1 MATVDELVVQ
11 IRADTKDLRNK
22 LGQTNKQLEKTGKE
36 AKKAGKGLGNAFS
49 GGKIAIIA
57 ATGVLVKFVSTI
69 SKVGMEFED
78 LKDSLDVVFGSMAA
92 GDAAMSR
99 VLQFAQTT
107 PFQVETVTKA
117 FIALQSVGIEPTSR
131 MLQTFADTASVSVDQ
146 LGVFEALVRT
156 VQRSAAGGL
165 GLEELNMLSDRGIP
179 ALKILQEELGLA
191 KDDIAKFGKTAQGA
205 KIITDALQAG
215 LEKRFGGAM
224 ETKMDNLSTKT
235 SNMTIAFKQ
244 LGDEIFA
251 GGLGDDL
258 KTLTDRLTGFA
269 TAAAKAMQ
277 VRRGDAIDITDRREN
292 KFAGFTS
299 KSGRARFLVEENVII
314 EEQLQKL
321 RDRENFLTKKNVELV
336 GLEEGFEEGSLG
348 LEGLIDARKRNV
360 KEMDLIHLR
369 RKDLEE
375 FQKQIN
381 KRDVE
386 IDKESILIA
395 GQKLD
400 MQNKL
405 VALFKKSRDPLED
418 VKNQIDLG
426 KESLREFFDAA
437 VEAKT
442 ITDKISFDE
451 FVAGIQDVID
461 DDKISELE
469 KAFGELAPVIAEATN
484 KFTNDFVQSLMD
496 GENAMESFK
505 NLFKDMARQI
515 IASALQMQIIKP
527 IMDAMF
533 TAVGLPVLDESAG
546 GGRVQKGQPTLV
558 GERGAEIFIPNTG
571 GTVLNNMNSKNA
583 LSGGGGITV
592 VQHNNFALGVG
603 ATARAEVAK
612 LLPQIQESSKAA
624 VLEAAAR
631 GGSFRRGLMG
641 G

>member
-1 MATVDELVVQ
+1 
-11 IRADTKDLRNK
+11 
-22 LGQTNKQLEKTGKE
+22 
-36 AKKAGKGLGNAFS
+36 
-49 GGKIAIIA
+49 
-57 ATGVLVKFVSTI
+57 
-69 SKVGMEFED
+69 
-78 LKDSLDVVFGSMAA
+78 
-92 GDAAMSR
+92 
-99 VLQFAQTT
+99 
-107 PFQVETVTKA
+107 
-117 FIALQSVGIEPTSR
+117 
-131 MLQTFADTASVSVDQ
+131 
-146 LGVFEALVRT
+146 
-156 VQRSAAGGL
+156 
-165 GLEELNMLSDRGIP
+165 
-179 ALKILQEELGLA
+179 
-191 KDDIAKFGKTAQGA
+191 
-205 KIITDALQAG
+205 
-215 LEKRFGGAM
+215 
-224 ETKMDNLSTKT
+224 
-235 SNMTIAFKQ
+235 
-244 LGDEIFA
+244 
-251 GGLGDDL
+251 
-258 KTLTDRLTGFA
+258 
-269 TAAAKAMQ
+269 
-277 VRRGDAIDITDRREN
+277 
-292 KFAGFTS
+292 
-299 KSGRARFLVEENVII
+299 
-314 EEQLQKL
+314 
-321 RDRENFLTKKNVELV
+321 
-336 GLEEGFEEGSLG
+336 
-348 LEGLIDARKRNV
+348 
-360 KEMDLIHLR
+360 MDLIHLR

-469 KAFGELAPVIAEATN
+469 KAFGELAPVIAEATDE
-484 KFTNDFVQSLMD
+484 FTNDFVQSLMD
-496 GENAMESFK
+496 GENAMDSFK

-533 TAVGLPVLDESAG
+533 TAVGLPVSAKAG
-546 GGRVQKGQPTLV
+546 GGRVQKGMPTLV
-558 GERGAEIFIPNTG
+558 GERGAEIFVPNTG
-571 GTVLNNMNSKNA
+571 GTIMNNMNSKNA
-583 LSGGGGITV
+583 LSGGGGVTV